1 MDNKILE
8 AAKQWTLVQPVVSAY
23 VGSLVRDFS
32 ARDDLMQE
40 IAVAILESF
49 DRYDGDKPFQ
59 SWALGIARNQIYNYF
74 RSTNRDRLTFDEE
87 IIAHLAEAFDE
98 SGTEVMHRLQ
108 FLSGCMERL
117 EEKSRRVLEWRYRD
131 DLKPA
136 AIAKK
141 MNLSA
146 NSVAKMLQRIRDR
159 LRDCIQTQSAREG
172 LS

>member
-23 VGSLVRDFS
+23 IGSLVRDFS

-40 IAVAILESF
+40 IAVAVLESF
-49 DRYDGDKPFQ
+49 DRYDCLKPFQ
-59 SWALGIARNQIYNYF
+59 AWALGIARNHVHNYF
-74 RSTNRDRLTFDEE
+74 RRINRDRLAFDEE
-87 IIAHLAEAFDE
+87 IIAHLADAFDE

-117 EEKSRRVLEWRYRD
+117 EEKSRRILEWRYRD

-136 AIAKK
+136 AIAQK

-159 LRDCIQTQSAREG
+159 LRDCIQNQSAKEG
-172 LS
+172 LL